1 MVCLSCLRLKP
12 KNSITFLNNAGA
24 LAIGVF
30 ILGTTVI
37 SLRCSMLSTTPETTS
52 SIDTY
57 FEIPELPLHTALPA
71 GSFLILSIIVVLKKV
86 G

>member
-12 KNSITFLNNAGA
+12 KNSITFLNSAGA

-37 SLRCSMLSTTPETTS
+37 SLRRSILSTTPETTS
-52 SIDTY
+52 SIVIY
-57 FEIPELPLHTALPA
+57 YQIPELPFHTALPA
-71 GSFLILSIIVVLKKV
+71 GSF
-86 G
+86 